1 MSQMCV
7 YGILMLGIIIHTK
20 IIKGLYNEAG
30 QLTRRR
36 ITDRKEDWRKRE
48 TESKASF
55 GKLLLYHFS

>member
-7 YGILMLGIIIHTK
+7 YGILMLGIITHTK

-36 ITDRKEDWRKRE
+36 ITDGKRRLE
-48 TESKASF
+48 K
-55 GKLLLYHFS
+55 KRD